1 MLKPLICCLAI
12 IIALASCATS
22 YHYNFSLFSV
32 DRPNIASE
40 KYGPV
45 KIEKDGDN
53 SVAARYRFSDSL
65 VEILFSINSEQIE
78 LVLKNKTSHSIKID
92 WEKSAYINPYG
103 ARKRVI
109 HSGIK
114 YERKADPQMPSI
126 IRKGETRVDFL
137 VPSENVNVYLYGSGG
152 FTVYPLFSGR
162 DFGKNAR
169 VILPLEVDGAFSE
182 YCFQFKINVEQ

>member
-1 MLKPLICCLAI
+1 MLKLLFFCFAI
-12 IIALASCATS
+12 IIAVVSCATS
-22 YHYNFSLFSV
+22 YHYNFSLLAV

-45 KIEKDGDN
+45 KIEKEGDG
-53 SVAARYRFSDSL
+53 SVAAYRFSDSL
-65 VEILFSINSEQIE
+65 VDILVSINSEQIE
-78 LVLKNKTSHSIKID
+78 LVLKNKTGHSIKID
-92 WEKSAYINPYG
+92 WEKAAYINPYG

-137 VPSENVNVYLYGSGG
+137 VPSENINVYLYGSGG

-169 VILPLEVDGAFSE
+169 VILPLDVDGACSE